1 MSKKDDKLDD
11 ILKSL
16 KELTEMLVDDIEE
29 IEEPYELPPSDFVA
43 TFRITEKVVK
53 AIEKE
58 LGKGWMDSI
67 GIT

>member
-1 MSKKDDKLDD
+1 MLDKSNESKYIVSRIDSMKDK
-11 ILKSL
+11 
-16 KELTEMLVDDIEE
+16 
-29 IEEPYELPPSDFVA
+29 F
-43 TFRITEKVVK
+43 K